1 MTFLK
6 RRFSGFLWGFR
17 LVSRDSMLVLI
28 MAAPLLCGLVFRFG
42 IPPLDR
48 WIAAQWTGRPLLM
61 PYASIFDLMLLFLTP
76 YLLCTVA
83 SMIMLEER
91 DHQVGAYF
99 RVTPMGLRGYLTARL
114 VIPAFGA
121 VLISILL
128 LMLFRLTRLSLLA
141 GFGLA
146 LLAAFSAIAAAM
158 VVVAGANNKVEGMA
172 VMKLTGISMVGLLVP
187 WFIESNA
194 QYAFAIFPSY
204 WMARAVLQTVGM
216 TYAFF
221 LLTGIAC
228 SLLWIVAFYRI
239 FTRKIV

>member
-1 MTFLK
+1 MTLIK
-6 RRFSGFLWGFR
+6 RWFSGFFWGFR
-17 LVSRDSMLVLI
+17 LVARDSMLVLL
-28 MAAPLLCGLVFRFG
+28 MAAPFLAGLLFRFG
-42 IPPLDR
+42 IPAIDR
-48 WIAAQWTGRPLLM
+48 WIAAQWTGKPLLM
-61 PYASIFDLMLLFLTP
+61 PYAAVFDLMLLFLTP
-76 YLLCTVA
+76 YLLCTAA
-83 SMIMLEER
+83 SLIMLEER

-128 LMLFRLTRLSLLA
+128 LMLFSLTNLSLLA

-158 VVVAGANNKVEGMA
+158 VVVAAANNKVEGMA
-172 VMKLTGISMVGLLVP
+172 LMKLTGISMVGLLVP

-204 WMARAVLQTVGM
+204 WMARALLETQVT
-216 TYAFF
+216 TYTFF
-221 LLTGIAC
+221 ILTGVAC
-228 SLLWIVAFYRI
+228 SLLWIVAFYRV